1 MSVTTTV
8 NVKIPT
14 PLRNFSQG
22 RDLVPVHGATVREVI
37 DDLEKSCPGIR
48 ERVCEADG
56 KIRSYVRVFV
66 NDEDIRF
73 LKAGDT
79 PVKTGDTVTILPAIA
94 GGR

>member
-1 MSVTTTV
+1 MSATTTV

-22 RDLVPVHGATVREVI
+22 RDLVPANGATVREVI
-37 DDLEKSCPGIR
+37 DDLEKSCRGIR

-73 LKAGDT
+73 LKAAET
-79 PVKTGDTVTILPAIA
+79 PVKAGDTVTILPAIA